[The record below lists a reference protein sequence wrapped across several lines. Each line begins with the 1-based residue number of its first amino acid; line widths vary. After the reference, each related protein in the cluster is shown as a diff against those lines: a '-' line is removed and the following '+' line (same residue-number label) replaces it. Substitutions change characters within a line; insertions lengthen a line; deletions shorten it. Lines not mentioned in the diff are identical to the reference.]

1 MYIRE
6 PLLLT
11 HAQTSVNFMWL
22 LYMRTELWIVV
33 ITGFFIYDT
42 YHDNKYTKMFV
53 LGKKYYQ
60 MIFYGVVGIGIYY
73 MLKKNPTQCKSMLV
87 HANNFV
93 KYMPINKNAMN
104 LLNPVMDF
112 TTTQSGGGQSNYT
125 GSLMNSFTN
134 ANHMS
139 EQRIL
144 NSGKKTTKRSVSETK
159 KKYVASQQNWQC
171 GNCNSQLSAWFE
183 VDHVQRLEH
192 GGSNE
197 VGNLVALCRE
207 CHGEKTAMEN
217 M

>member
-1 MYIRE
+1 
-6 PLLLT
+6 
-11 HAQTSVNFMWL
+11 
-22 LYMRTELWIVV
+22 MRTELWIVV

-60 MIFYGVVGIGIYY
+60 MIFYGLVGVGIYY
-73 MLKKNPTQCKSMLV
+73 MLKKNPTHCKSMLV

-112 TTTQSGGGQSNYT
+112 TSTQSGGGQSNYT

-171 GNCNSQLSAWFE
+171 GNCSSQLSAWFE

>member
-6 PLLLT
+6 PRLLT

-159 KKYVASQQNWQC
+159 KKYVASHQNWQC